1 MEQWTILNNPNNK
14 RIVITGKPDTGKTL
28 LLKTKAMEL
37 LNANVNTK
45 ILYVINPQN
54 PRRVLDL
61 DVSQIRN
68 RQKTKKK
75 KYVNMHMQTKF
86 FLWEGLVELLLWK
99 LRTIFI
105 FVKKKSLSDSFKFLG
120 RLKQV

>member
-1 MEQWTILNNPNNK
+1 MEQRTILTNPNNK

-75 KYVNMHMQTKF
+75 YVNMHMQTKF
-86 FLWEGLVELLLWK
+86 FLWEGLVELLL
-99 LRTIFI
+99 
-105 FVKKKSLSDSFKFLG
+105 
-120 RLKQV
+120 

>member
-1 MEQWTILNNPNNK
+1 M
-14 RIVITGKPDTGKTL
+14 ITGKPDTGKTL

-45 ILYVINPQN
+45 MLYVINPQN

-68 RQKTKKK
+68 RQKNQKK
-75 KYVNMHMQTKF
+75 NMSTCTHMQTKF
-86 FLWEGLVELLLWK
+86 FLWEGLVELLL
-99 LRTIFI
+99 
-105 FVKKKSLSDSFKFLG
+105 
-120 RLKQV
+120 

>member
-1 MEQWTILNNPNNK
+1 VNGCNDGKVIADAIRTILTNPNNK

-45 ILYVINPQN
+45 MLYVINPQN

-68 RQKTKKK
+68 RQKNQKKICQ
-75 KYVNMHMQTKF
+75 HAHTC
-86 FLWEGLVELLLWK
+86 K
-99 LRTIFI
+99 L
-105 FVKKKSLSDSFKFLG
+105 SFSFGKD
-120 RLKQV
+120 

>member
-1 MEQWTILNNPNNK
+1 M
-14 RIVITGKPDTGKTL
+14 ITGKPDTGKTL

-75 KYVNMHMQTKF
+75 YVNMHTHAN
-86 FLWEGLVELLLWK
+86 
-99 LRTIFI
+99 
-105 FVKKKSLSDSFKFLG
+105 
-120 RLKQV
+120 

>member
-1 MEQWTILNNPNNK
+1 MEQRTILTNPNNK

-68 RQKTKKK
+68 RQKNKK
-75 KYVNMHMQTKF
+75 NMSTCTHMQTKF
-86 FLWEGLVELLLWK
+86 FLWEGLVELLL
-99 LRTIFI
+99 
-105 FVKKKSLSDSFKFLG
+105 
-120 RLKQV
+120 

>member
-1 MEQWTILNNPNNK
+1 MEQRAILTNPNNK

-28 LLKTKAMEL
+28 LLKTKAMELLL

-75 KYVNMHMQTKF
+75 NMSTCTC
-86 FLWEGLVELLLWK
+86 K
-99 LRTIFI
+99 L
-105 FVKKKSLSDSFKFLG
+105 SFSFGKD
-120 RLKQV
+120 

>member
-1 MEQWTILNNPNNK
+1 M
-14 RIVITGKPDTGKTL
+14 ITGKPDTGKTL

-75 KYVNMHMQTKF
+75 ICQHAHAN
-86 FLWEGLVELLLWK
+86 
-99 LRTIFI
+99 
-105 FVKKKSLSDSFKFLG
+105 
-120 RLKQV
+120 